1 MVYLLSISIY
11 QATVG
16 LNFLLQVGLD
26 VQQLLMLQLLALSLS
41 PDLVQLLLQGPDLS
55 LDLRQL

>member
-1 MVYLLSISIY
+1 
-11 QATVG
+11 
-16 LNFLLQVGLD
+16 
-26 VQQLLMLQLLALSLS
+26 MLQLLALSLS